1 MKLAIIQDQ
10 LLTPAGTERVFLYMV
25 EEFREADIFTL
36 AYNKNT
42 TWDEYKNYKIN
53 TSILNPI
60 IRSHKIFKYLFPI
73 STIVMKNWDFSEYD
87 LILTSSAT
95 TAKYIKRYN
104 GNHICF
110 CYTPTR
116 AIWDSD
122 AYFSSN
128 GLIATIKKKLLH
140 TLRKRDISSV
150 RNIDRILT
158 QSLYSQKDI
167 KKIYKKN
174 SEIIFPPIEY
184 DKFNKAFSAE
194 ISDNYL
200 IVSRLEKWKKL
211 EFAIKAFNIL
221 GYELRIIGSGPEKS
235 YLKSIAKPNI
245 KFLGSVNDNTLVK
258 EYGRARAIIFTPELE
273 YGLIPI
279 EANAAGRV
287 VISYGKGAIWETM
300 IPYDKKSNNKDFTAV
315 FFEKQ
320 EPENLINA
328 VKIERKLKVNRTF
341 IAEHAK
347 NFSINQFKAK
357 LRTIIEEEAT
367 KI

>member
-42 TWDEYKNYKIN
+42 TWDNYKNYKIN
-53 TSILNPI
+53 SSILNPI
-60 IRSHKIFKYLFPI
+60 IRSHKMFKYFFPI
-73 STIVMKNWDFSEYD
+73 STIVMRWWDFSKYD
-87 LILTSSAT
+87 VILTSSAT

-104 GNHICF
+104 GKHICF

-122 AYFSSN
+122 EYFSSD
-128 GLIATIKKKLLH
+128 GLIATIKKILLH
-140 TLRKRDISSV
+140 MLRKTDISSV
-150 RNIDRILT
+150 KNIDRILT
-158 QSLYSQKDI
+158 QSLYSQKNI
-167 KKIYKKN
+167 KNIYKRN
-174 SEIIFPPIEY
+174 SEIIYPPIDF
-184 DKFNKAFSAE
+184 DKFNSAFKE
-194 ISDNYL
+194 DISNNYL

-211 EFAIKAFNIL
+211 EFAIKAFNSL
-221 GYELRIIGSGPEKS
+221 GHELRIIGSGPEEA
-235 YLKSIAKPNI
+235 YLRSIAKPNI
-245 KFLGSVNDNTLVK
+245 KFLGSVNDHILVK

-287 VISYGKGAIWETM
+287 VIAYGKGAIWETM
-300 IPYDKKSNNKDFTAV
+300 IPYDKKSNNKNFTAL

-320 EPENLINA
+320 EPENLIEA

-341 IAEHAK
+341 LINHAK
-347 NFSINQFKAK
+347 NFSISQFKAK
-357 LRTIIEEEAT
+357 LRTIIEEETAR
-367 KI
+367 I